1 MKRLFYPLLI
11 VFFLNVSTSF
21 KVADDDE
28 APTFWMYCD
37 DKVFT
42 YLELYSAYGAF
53 HMHHQS
59 SLGNF
64 DTKGT
69 FKLVDGALTLN
80 LSNKKTEKY
89 LLKDMTISPFP
100 GHALAY
106 TDFQPLIPTKRMN
119 VKDAFKECGVQ
130 RLQKRKTGQK

>member
-11 VFFLNVSTSF
+11 VFFLNVSASF
-21 KVADDDE
+21 KVSDDDE
-28 APTFWMYCD
+28 SPTFWMYCD

-100 GHALAY
+100 GQALAY

>member
-1 MKRLFYPLLI
+1 MK
-11 VFFLNVSTSF
+11 VSTF
-21 KVADDDE
+21 QAQEDDE

-69 FKLVDGALTLN
+69 FKLVDGTLTLN
-80 LSNKKTEKY
+80 LSNKKTEKHV
-89 LLKDMTISPFP
+89 LKNMSIAAAAGQAP
-100 GHALAY
+100 AY
-106 TDFQPLIPTKRMN
+106 ADFHPLVPTKRMN
-119 VKDAFKECGVQ
+119 VKDAFKECGIL
-130 RLQKRKTGQK
+130 RLQKRKADQK

>member
-11 VFFLNVSTSF
+11 VFFLNVSAF
-21 KVADDDE
+21 KVQDDDE
-28 APTFWMYCD
+28 APTFWMHCD

-42 YLELYSAYGAF
+42 YLELYAAYGAF

-89 LLKDMTISPFP
+89 VLKDLTISPFP
-100 GHALAY
+100 GQAPAY
-106 TDFQPLIPTKRMN
+106 SDFQPLIPTKRMN

-130 RLQKRKTGQK
+130 RLQKRKTGAK

>member
-1 MKRLFYPLLI
+1 MKRFFCLLMMLFAA
-11 VFFLNVSTSF
+11 NV
-21 KVADDDE
+21 
-28 APTFWMYCD
+28 PTFKGQEEDDAPMFWMHCD

-69 FKLVDGALTLN
+69 YTLVKGVLTLK
-80 LSNKKTEKY
+80 SAKKTEQY
-89 LLKDMTISPFP
+89 LFKDMTISVYP
-100 GHALAY
+100 GQAASY
-106 TDFQPLIPTKRMN
+106 ADFQPLIPTKRMN
-119 VKDAFKECGVQ
+119 VKDAFKECGIL
-130 RLQKRKTGQK
+130 RLQKRKADQK